1 MSLAWAWAPA
11 RPAHAIIAAA
21 MFIFRLL
28 LKNAFRHR
36 LRTLLTMVGLVVAVC
51 AFGMLRTIV
60 DAWYA
65 GAEASS
71 STRLITRSATSLTV
85 PLPLAYAERL
95 RAVDGVTGVSW
106 SNWFGGIYQ
115 SERNFFPQFAVDGP
129 SYLPLYPEYIV
140 SDDQRVSWLRDRR
153 GALVGRKLADK
164 FGWKLGDSVPLRS
177 GIYPGEWNFVIRAI
191 YDGADATVD
200 DNQMLIHWAYLNETM
215 RARTAGRRSDSVGV
229 FVTGIR
235 DPANA
240 ALVSQRVDAQFKNSR
255 AETLTETEKAFQ
267 LGFVAMS
274 EAILLALQAV
284 SYIIVVIIMAVM
296 ANTMTMTARE
306 RLAEYA
312 TLKALGFPPGF
323 VVRLLFGESLLIAA
337 IGGLAGVL
345 ITIPLAAGFAGATG
359 SLFPVF
365 RVSGTTFALQFGAA
379 LFVGG
384 VAAAWPAWKMSRIDI
399 VAGLRH
405 VA

>member
-1 MSLAWAWAPA
+1 
-11 RPAHAIIAAA
+11 

-85 PLPLAYAERL
+85 PLPLAYAERI
-95 RAVDGVTGVSW
+95 RAIDGVTGVSW

-129 SYLPLYPEYIV
+129 TYLPLYPEYLI
-140 SDDQRVSWLRDRR
+140 SADERVSWLRDRK

-164 FGWKLGDSVPLRS
+164 FGWKLGDSVPLKS
-177 GIYPGEWNFVIRAI
+177 GIYPGEWSFVIRGI
-191 YDGADATVD
+191 YDGADASVD
-200 DNQMLIHWAYLNETM
+200 DNQMLIHWAFLNETL

-229 FVTGIR
+229 YVTGIR

-240 ALVSQRVDAQFKNSR
+240 ALVSQRVDAQFRNSR

-267 LGFVAMS
+267 LSFVAMS

-345 ITIPLAAGFAGATG
+345 LTLPLAAAFAGATG

-365 RVSGTTFALQFGAA
+365 RVSGTTLALQFGAA
-379 LFVGG
+379 LFVGL

>member
-1 MSLAWAWAPA
+1 
-11 RPAHAIIAAA
+11 
-21 MFIFRLL
+21 MFVFRLL

-85 PLPLAYAERL
+85 PLPLAYAERI

-129 SYLPLYPEYIV
+129 TYLPLYPEYLINA
-140 SDDQRVSWLRDRR
+140 DQRVSWLRDRK
-153 GALVGRKLADK
+153 GALVGRKLANK
-164 FGWKLGDSVPLRS
+164 FGWQVGDSVPLRS
-177 GIYPGEWNFVIRAI
+177 GIYPGEWNFVIRGI
-191 YDGADATVD
+191 YDGVDASVD
-200 DNQMLIHWAYLNETM
+200 ENQMLIHWAYLNETL

-229 FVTGIR
+229 YVTGIR

-240 ALVSQRVDAQFKNSR
+240 ALVSQRVDAQFRNSR

-267 LGFVAMS
+267 LSFVAMS

-345 ITIPLAAGFAGATG
+345 LTIPLAAGFAGATG

-365 RVSGTTFALQFGAA
+365 RVSGTTVVLQFGAA
-379 LFVGG
+379 LFVGL

>member
-1 MSLAWAWAPA
+1 
-11 RPAHAIIAAA
+11 

-85 PLPLAYAERL
+85 PLPLAYAERI

-129 SYLPLYPEYIV
+129 TYLPLYPEYLIN
-140 SDDQRVSWLRDRR
+140 DDQRVGWLRDRK
-153 GALVGRKLADK
+153 GALVGRRLADK
-164 FGWKLGDSVPLRS
+164 FGWKLGDSVPLKS
-177 GIYPGEWNFVIRAI
+177 GIYPGEWNFVVRGI
-191 YDGADATVD
+191 YDGADASVD
-200 DNQMLIHWAYLNETM
+200 ENQMLIHWAYLNETM
-215 RARTAGRRSDSVGV
+215 RARTAGRRSDAVGV
-229 FVTGIR
+229 YVTGIR

-240 ALVSQRVDAQFKNSR
+240 ALVSQRVDAQFRNSR

-312 TLKALGFPPGF
+312 TLKALGFGPGF

-345 ITIPLAAGFAGATG
+345 ITIPLAAAFAGATG

-365 RVSGTTFALQFGAA
+365 RVSGTTVALQFGAA
-379 LFVGG
+379 LFVGL

>member
-1 MSLAWAWAPA
+1 
-11 RPAHAIIAAA
+11 

-85 PLPLAYAERL
+85 PLPLAYAERI

-129 SYLPLYPEYIV
+129 TYLPLYPEFLI
-140 SDDQRVSWLRDRR
+140 SDDERVSWLRDRK
-153 GALVGRKLADK
+153 GALVGRKLANK
-164 FGWKLGDSVPLRS
+164 FGWQVGDSVPLRS
-177 GIYPGEWNFVIRAI
+177 GIYPGEWSFVIRGI

-200 DNQMLIHWAYLNETM
+200 DNQMLIHWAFVNETM
-215 RARTAGRRSDSVGV
+215 RARSAGRRSDAVGV
-229 FVTGIR
+229 YVTGIR

-240 ALVSQRVDAQFKNSR
+240 ALVSQRVDAQFRNSR

-312 TLKALGFPPGF
+312 TLKALGFPPSF

-345 ITIPLAAGFAGATG
+345 ATMPLAAAFAGATG

-365 RVSGTTFALQFGAA
+365 RVSGTTVALQFAAA
-379 LFVGG
+379 LFVGL

>member
-1 MSLAWAWAPA
+1 
-11 RPAHAIIAAA
+11 

-51 AFGMLRTIV
+51 AFGLLRTIV

-106 SNWFGGIYQ
+106 SNWFGGVYQ
-115 SERNFFPQFAVDGP
+115 SERNFFPQFAVDGAT
-129 SYLPLYPEYIV
+129 YLPLYPEFVLI
-140 SDDQRVSWLRDRR
+140 DDQRVSWLRDRK

-164 FGWKLGDSVPLRS
+164 FGWKLGDSVPLKS
-177 GIYPGEWNFVIRAI
+177 GIYPGAWSFVIRGI
-191 YDGADATVD
+191 YDGVDATVD
-200 DNQMLIHWAYLNETM
+200 ENQMLIHWAYLNETM
-215 RARTAGRRSDSVGV
+215 RARAAGRRSDSVGV
-229 FVTGIR
+229 YVTAIR

-240 ALVSQRVDAQFKNSR
+240 ALVSQRIDSQFRNSR

-337 IGGLAGVL
+337 LGGLAGIL
-345 ITIPLAAGFAGATG
+345 LTIPLAAAFAGATG

-365 RVSGTTFALQFGAA
+365 RVSGTTQALQFGAA
-379 LFVGG
+379 LVVGL

>member
-1 MSLAWAWAPA
+1 
-11 RPAHAIIAAA
+11 
-21 MFIFRLL
+21 MFVFRLL

-85 PLPLAYAERL
+85 PLPLAYAERI

-129 SYLPLYPEYIV
+129 TYLPLYPEYLINA
-140 SDDQRVSWLRDRR
+140 DQRVSWLRDRK
-153 GALVGRKLADK
+153 GALVGRKLANK
-164 FGWKLGDSVPLRS
+164 FGWQVGDSVPLRS
-177 GIYPGEWNFVIRAI
+177 GIYPGEWNFVIRGI
-191 YDGADATVD
+191 YDGVDASVD
-200 DNQMLIHWAYLNETM
+200 ENQMLIHWAYLNETL

-229 FVTGIR
+229 YVTGIR

-240 ALVSQRVDAQFKNSR
+240 ALVSQRVDAQFRNSR

-267 LGFVAMS
+267 LSFVAMS

-345 ITIPLAAGFAGATG
+345 VTIPLAAGFAGATG

-365 RVSGTTFALQFGAA
+365 RVSGTTVVLQFGAA
-379 LFVGG
+379 LFVGL